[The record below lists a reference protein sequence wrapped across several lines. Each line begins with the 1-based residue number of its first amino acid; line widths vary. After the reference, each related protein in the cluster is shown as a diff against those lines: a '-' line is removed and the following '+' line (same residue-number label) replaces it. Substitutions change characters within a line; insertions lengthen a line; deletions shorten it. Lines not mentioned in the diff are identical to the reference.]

1 MHLCVKCNCL
11 EDASYS
17 QKLTSL
23 QLPVLDNPGLRSM
36 TAKVMAWVL
45 WSRIPYSQHILTST
59 QPKKRQVSIINTNIN
74 TEFGS
79 TLKERQ

>member
-1 MHLCVKCNCL
+1 MHLCAKCNCL
-11 EDASYS
+11 EDSSYS
-17 QKLTSL
+17 HKLTSL

-36 TAKVMAWVL
+36 TVKVTAWVL

-59 QPKKRQVSIINTNIN
+59 QPKTWQVPIINTNIN

>member
-1 MHLCVKCNCL
+1 MHLCAMCNPL

-17 QKLTSL
+17 HKLTSL

-59 QPKKRQVSIINTNIN
+59 QPKRRQVSIINTNIN